1 MTNFRPKL
9 ETARACRV
17 VRLDRDILNEAISSG
32 VLPCVPRVE
41 PGRPRYYDPDD
52 MLALWLYREL
62 RDDGVEKATAGE
74 IACAVADAARQY
86 PDARAISYVQD
97 YFQRAIGSNG
107 GSAYPA
113 DAVPAH
119 SEWDEVLFSG
129 TDVRKVTTFRIG
141 KMREL
146 IEVATAHELS
156 HHD

>member
-86 PDARAISYVQD
+86 PDALTAAAPTRPMQSLLTA
-97 YFQRAIGSNG
+97 NG
-107 GSAYPA
+107 TRCSSAAP
-113 DAVPAH
+113 
-119 SEWDEVLFSG
+119 
-129 TDVRKVTTFRIG
+129 TFAR
-141 KMREL
+141 
-146 IEVATAHELS
+146 
-156 HHD
+156 